1 MKPLQIRMMAFLGP
15 NHKFNSVFKLLGRTL
30 YCFVSCPCEKFVR
43 PKRNNYFFLFFIF
56 SFKSAVSK
64 VQYVWRKHLC
74 PRSSLMM
81 PALKFGGVY
90 CLLLLK
96 RSPVRS
102 FISRFVLLLLL
113 TTDWSSRGSLSS
125 FLRIVTHFAL
135 RLLRSF
141 SSSGSYSHVSTFFLL
156 TDLHLSSF
164 QVKSTIDIFSLVGVA
179 APEWQG
185 ELIDLVRKSPSSGF
199 VSTIFGF

>member
-1 MKPLQIRMMAFLGP
+1 MFGVSTFLP
-15 NHKFNSVFKLLGRTL
+15 DLL
-30 YCFVSCPCEKFVR
+30 SD
-43 PKRNNYFFLFFIF
+43 
-56 SFKSAVSK
+56 
-64 VQYVWRKHLC
+64 
-74 PRSSLMM
+74 
-81 PALKFGGVY
+81 VY

-102 FISRFVLLLLL
+102 FISRFVLLLL
-113 TTDWSSRGSLSS
+113 TTDWSSRSSLSS

-164 QVKSTIDIFSLVGVA
+164 QSQIHDRYIFPRRGCRSRVA
-179 APEWQG
+179 RRADQLGQKVAFFWVRLHHLCF
-185 ELIDLVRKSPSSGF
+185 LILSSKLLIILF
-199 VSTIFGF
+199 P